1 MGFLAKHRAVYDHL
15 TTNHEASEAAM
26 SEQEKLGLDDA
37 DDNHKQH
44 GHPFSPH
51 ILLGLAVV
59 AGVLCCLSLLLAK
72 TVVWA
77 ARLVF
82 LPSFVGSI
90 VLLALYAKNSR
101 K

>member
-1 MGFLAKHRAVYDHL
+1 
-15 TTNHEASEAAM
+15 M
-26 SEQEKLGLDDA
+26 SEQEKLSLGDA
-37 DDNHKQH
+37 DENHKQQR
-44 GHPFSPH
+44 GHPFIPR

-59 AGVLCCLSLLLAK
+59 AGVLCCLSLILAK

-82 LPSFVGSI
+82 FPSFVGCI
-90 VLLALYAKNSR
+90 VLLALYGKNSR